1 MEKDIKIALIG
12 AGNVASVLAPV
23 LQKAGYSIIHVWSRH
38 KEHAQVL
45 AQQLHTCYSHNIK
58 DVPQNANVYLIAVKD
73 DSLADIARQ
82 LPHSHTALYLHTA
95 GNQSISV
102 LKSTD
107 RRYWGVL
114 YPLQTFTKD
123 TPPAHLQQTSFF
135 IEGNCPV
142 AEERTLAI
150 ANKISRHVYPLTTS
164 ERLKLHLAGVFAN
177 NFTNCL
183 YIITEKML
191 NELHLPF
198 SVLIPMIETA
208 TLKLQ
213 HVSPLEAQ
221 TGPARRGD
229 KKVIAEERQ
238 LLTCPSTIAIYD
250 LLSQYILNQYHPSA
264 TNTEEQKTLQ
274 P

>member
-58 DVPQNANVYLIAVKD
+58 DVPQNADVYLIAVKD

-123 TPPAHLQQTSFF
+123 TPPAHLQQT
-135 IEGNCPV
+135 
-142 AEERTLAI
+142 
-150 ANKISRHVYPLTTS
+150 
-164 ERLKLHLAGVFAN
+164 
-177 NFTNCL
+177 
-183 YIITEKML
+183 
-191 NELHLPF
+191 
-198 SVLIPMIETA
+198 
-208 TLKLQ
+208 
-213 HVSPLEAQ
+213 
-221 TGPARRGD
+221 
-229 KKVIAEERQ
+229 
-238 LLTCPSTIAIYD
+238 
-250 LLSQYILNQYHPSA
+250 
-264 TNTEEQKTLQ
+264 
-274 P
+274 